1 MCKGEDLMHQAYK
14 KAAVLAIIT
23 LLGWGGIHS
32 YYRYTQD
39 MIYQES
45 TDSLRA
51 TYTQVGTSFRLFTQR
66 NWNILSVYE
75 KISSCY
81 LRNTGRMSNGRC
93 FSGSEAS
100 GCTEISISSIR
111 QAIL

>member
-1 MCKGEDLMHQAYK
+1 MHQAYK

-51 TYTQVGTSFRLFTQR
+51 TYIYPSGDFFSSVHTAQLEYS
-66 NWNILSVYE
+66 LSV
-75 KISSCY
+75 
-81 LRNTGRMSNGRC
+81 
-93 FSGSEAS
+93 
-100 GCTEISISSIR
+100 
-111 QAIL
+111 

>member
-1 MCKGEDLMHQAYK
+1 MHQAYK

-75 KISSCY
+75 KICSCY
-81 LRNTGRMSNGRC
+81 QQNTGRKSNGRY
-93 FSGSEAS
+93 FSGSGDG
-100 GCTEISISSIR
+100 GCTEISISTIC
-111 QAIL
+111 QAIM

>member
-1 MCKGEDLMHQAYK
+1 MHQAYK
-14 KAAVLAIIT
+14 KVAVLAIAT

-45 TDSLRA
+45 TDNLRA

-75 KISSCY
+75 KICSCY
-81 LRNTGRMSNGRC
+81 RRNTGRMSNGRC
-93 FSGSEAS
+93 FSERGDG
-100 GCTEISISSIR
+100 GCTEISISTIC

>member
-1 MCKGEDLMHQAYK
+1 MHQAYK

-51 TYTQVGTSFRLFTQR
+51 TYTRVGDFCFACSPSATGIFSR
-66 NWNILSVYE
+66 SMK

-81 LRNTGRMSNGRC
+81 RRNTGRMSNGRC

>member
-1 MCKGEDLMHQAYK
+1 MHQAYK

-51 TYTQVGTSFRLFTQR
+51 SGRLCRAFQR
-66 NWNILSVYE
+66 TFNDRWDRLHGDSR
-75 KISSCY
+75 Y
-81 LRNTGRMSNGRC
+81 L
-93 FSGSEAS
+93 
-100 GCTEISISSIR
+100 
-111 QAIL
+111 

>member
-1 MCKGEDLMHQAYK
+1 MHQAYK

-66 NWNILSVYE
+66 NR
-75 KISSCY
+75 
-81 LRNTGRMSNGRC
+81 RNTGRMSNGRC

-100 GCTEISISSIR
+100 GCTEISNSSIR

>member
-1 MCKGEDLMHQAYK
+1 MHQAYK

-45 TDSLRA
+45 TNSPSGDFFSSVHTAQLE
-51 TYTQVGTSFRLFTQR
+51 YS
-66 NWNILSVYE
+66 LSV
-75 KISSCY
+75 
-81 LRNTGRMSNGRC
+81 
-93 FSGSEAS
+93 
-100 GCTEISISSIR
+100 
-111 QAIL
+111 

>member
-1 MCKGEDLMHQAYK
+1 MHQAYK

-45 TDSLRA
+45 TESLRA
-51 TYTQVGTSFRLFTQR
+51 TYTQVGTSFRLFPSATGIFSR
-66 NWNILSVYE
+66 SMK

-81 LRNTGRMSNGRC
+81 RRNTGRMSNGRC

>member
-1 MCKGEDLMHQAYK
+1 MHQAYK

-45 TDSLRA
+45 TESLRA
-51 TYTQVGTSFRLFTQR
+51 TYT
-66 NWNILSVYE
+66 
-75 KISSCY
+75 
-81 LRNTGRMSNGRC
+81 
-93 FSGSEAS
+93 
-100 GCTEISISSIR
+100 
-111 QAIL
+111 